1 MKKFSEKYSDF
12 MYESLEDKYK
22 DKVSGDYESLKRGI
36 LLLLDNS
43 VENNELVNVQNFI
56 NEYIEDDEN
65 ATLVGLVDDA
75 EIFEFWNKYK
85 DQIDEICSDKQY
97 FDKTPTEN
105 NIFSVYQFMISAT
118 KFAVKET
125 MKNLENDLFSEGK
138 EPQETQGQEESPQGQ
153 EDIE

>member
-1 MKKFSEKYSDF
+1 MKKFSEKYPDF

-43 VENNELVNVQNFI
+43 VENTEELVNVQNFI
-56 NEYIEDDEN
+56 NEYIEDDDN

-85 DQIDEICSDKQY
+85 DQIDEICGDKNY
-97 FDKTPTEN
+97 FDQTPIDN
-105 NIFSVYQFMISAT
+105 NIFSVYDFMINAT

-125 MKNLENDLFSEGK
+125 MKSLENDLFSGGK
-138 EPQETQGQEESPQGQ
+138 ETQGQEETQ
-153 EDIE
+153 E